1 MRIESSVTSVTWIPS
16 EAISG
21 MPKLPF
27 ELGLTHYDDPLPD
40 QIDDLEELR
49 KRDAFREANDL
60 RAWIH
65 VEDGKIVDS
74 GYSGCGH
81 IGRDAVE
88 DRAARA
94 CLRGRQVSGDPA
106 RARGT

>member
-1 MRIESSVTSVTWIPS
+1 VTWIPS

-49 KRDAFREANDL
+49 KRDAFREANEL
-60 RAWIH
+60 RAWID
-65 VEDGKIVDS
+65 VEAERSSTPGT
-74 GYSGCGH
+74 
-81 IGRDAVE
+81 
-88 DRAARA
+88 RAADTSA
-94 CLRGRQVSGDPA
+94 
-106 RARGT
+106 